1 MYCNIEIVVY
11 NGKSYEAINKGNKM
25 RKSTVKRISKKLLV
39 EIAKYCRD
47 NNCGYILRANGQEI
61 GAKIVNGV
69 LTIEFVE
76 NVYVPI
82 SRIYLRKGCV

>member
-1 MYCNIEIVVY
+1 
-11 NGKSYEAINKGNKM
+11 M
-25 RKSTVKRISKKLLV
+25 RSSTVKRVSKKIYV
-39 EIAKYCRD
+39 KIAEYCRD

-76 NVYVPI
+76 NVYVPM